1 MRRRAGGRLQMVGA
15 GMLVLALTVAAPAL
29 STAQQEPA
37 PAEDPAASAPGEG
50 DPSSAPD
57 TGEATDPV
65 GEEITAAAT
74 SETSAAAPAEPP
86 AQPSAKKAATEVVSV
101 GDNFYLPETV
111 EISVGDTITWRN
123 DGAAPHTATADNGS
137 FDTGTFQPGQSRSKS
152 FSTAGTIPYYC
163 TIHGQA
169 QSGTIKVIASSSG
182 DGNGGGGGGGSG
194 GGGGTAAT
202 SGSEAA
208 AVSSPGAA
216 GSSTSLPATGLA
228 AIVLGAIGLGLISSG
243 SALRRLE
250 RRRPRGR
257 FFSL

>member
-37 PAEDPAASAPGEG
+37 VAEEPAASATGETG
-50 DPSSAPD
+50 GSTAPE

-65 GEEITAAAT
+65 AEEITAAAS
-74 SETSAAAPAEPP
+74 SETAPAAPAEPP
-86 AQPSAKKAATEVVSV
+86 ALRSAKTAATEVVSV
-101 GDNFYLPETV
+101 GDNFYLPGTV
-111 EISVGDTITWRN
+111 EISVGDKITWRN

-152 FSTAGTIPYYC
+152 FNTAGTIPYYC

-182 DGNGGGGGGGSG
+182 GGGGGGGT
-194 GGGGTAAT
+194 GGGGTATT
-202 SGSEAA
+202 SDSEAA

-228 AIVLGAIGLGLISSG
+228 AIVLAAIGLGLIGSG
-243 SALRRLE
+243 SSLRRLE